1 MSKQVGI
8 GQFLAWDGGC
18 VFLGRHDRSI
28 PVHAHHAMQ
37 LLVASEGDHRVRA
50 SDAEPWRTH
59 SLTAIPSRHPHS
71 IDVTDSPYGAVIFVE
86 PETREGRAIAQRYC
100 SSGITDVGTPALREL
115 TRSVF
120 AEALAGRRE
129 ETIRMLRL
137 VVSTLADGVEPAVVT
152 DPRILSAIAYI
163 NAHIARPISLDEVA
177 SHACLSPSRFRHLF
191 SEETGMGLRPFV
203 LWKRFLLTWDLL
215 MQGVTL
221 SEAAHA
227 AGFAD
232 AAHLSRTS
240 VRYFAFAPSAMRI
253 TPSLPEPKVRGAEA
267 SVGN

>member
-1 MSKQVGI
+1 MTKQVGI

-18 VFLGRHDRSI
+18 VFLGRHDRAI

-59 SLTAIPSRHPHS
+59 SMTAIPSRHPHS
-71 IDVTDSPYGAVIFVE
+71 IDVTDSTYGAVIFVE
-86 PETREGRAIAQRYC
+86 PETREGRAIAQRFL
-100 SSGITDVGTPALREL
+100 SAGIAEVGTPELRQI
-115 TRSVF
+115 TRAIFEES
-120 AEALAGRRE
+120 LAGRRDE
-129 ETIRMLRL
+129 SIRMLRL
-137 VVSTLADGVEPAVVT
+137 VVSTLAAGVEPAVVT

-163 NAHIARPISLDEVA
+163 NQHIARPITLDEVA
-177 SHACLSPSRFRHLF
+177 SHACLSPSRFRHIF
-191 SEETGMGLRPFV
+191 SEETGMGLRPFI
-203 LWKRFLLTWDLL
+203 LWRRFLLTWDLL

-240 VRYFAFAPSAMRI
+240 VRNFGFAPSAMRI
-253 TPSLPEPKVRGAEA
+253 TPSLPAPAPRPLEVSAGT
-267 SVGN
+267 